1 MTKTLKDP
9 TNKLLIHKG
18 DTVQVI
24 AGNDRGARGRILRA
38 YPKVRRIVV
47 ESVNIRK
54 KHQTARPTSSGQAQA
69 GIIQFEAPIDVSN
82 VMLVCPKCDKPTRV
96 GIRSDDQV
104 KVRVCRKC
112 GEDID

>member
-1 MTKTLKDP
+1 MTTIKDSR
-9 TNKLLIHKG
+9 NKLRIHKG
-18 DTVQVI
+18 DTVEVI
-24 AGNDRGARGRILRA
+24 AGNDAGARGRILRA

-54 KHQTARPTSSGQAQA
+54 KHQTARQSSGGQVQS
-69 GIIQFEAPIDVSN
+69 GIIQFEAQIDVSN

-96 GIRSDDQV
+96 GYRSDGDT
-104 KVRVCRKC
+104 KTRVCRKC

>member
-1 MTKTLKDP
+1 MTTIKDSR
-9 TNKLLIHKG
+9 NKLLIHKG

-24 AGNDRGARGRILRA
+24 AGNDKGARGRILRA
-38 YPKVRRIVV
+38 FPKVRRIVV

-54 KHQTARPTSSGQAQA
+54 KHQQARQQSGGQTQA
-69 GIIQFEAPIDVSN
+69 GIVQFEAEIDVSN

-96 GIRSDDQV
+96 GTRRDDGA
-104 KVRVCRKC
+104 KVRVCKKC

>member
-1 MTKTLKDP
+1 MIKKDSR
-9 TNKLLIHKG
+9 NKLLVRKG

-24 AGNDRGARGRILRA
+24 AGNDQGARGRVLRA
-38 YPKVRRIVV
+38 YPKIRHIVV

-54 KHQTARPTSSGQAQA
+54 KHQTPRQSSGGQTQA

-96 GIRSDDQV
+96 GIRRENGV
-104 KVRVCRKC
+104 RTRVCKKC